1 MKILLYGMLGFI
13 LYRLLTRPAH
23 VHKETHI
30 HIFPKKDKEITK
42 KNTPKTTGEY
52 TDFEEVKD

>member
-1 MKILLYGMLGFI
+1 MKILLYGVLGFI
-13 LYRLLTRPAH
+13 FYRLITRPAH

-30 HIFPKKDKEITK
+30 HIFPKKDKVVAK
-42 KNTPKTTGEY
+42 KTTSKTGDY